1 MDCAITL
8 ERFFCGN
15 MILDSIRLKQIFNNI
30 VSFENCK
37 PRKILTIMKK
47 TKTFLFALT
56 VLLCLSAPYFAMA
69 QLQSPA
75 SSPAAFVSQNVGFT
89 KISIDYSS
97 PAVKG
102 RQIFGE
108 IEKYGVTWRAGANA
122 TTTIEFSTGVNVGGK
137 NLRAGKYS
145 IFITPMASGEWTIH
159 LNGKANSVF
168 TYMKDGKIDEE
179 AMAKDDA
186 VAIKVMPV
194 MAADSHERLTYSI
207 SAENNKVAKVSM
219 AWDKVRL
226 SFMVDTQVD
235 QKMEGFKG
243 AF

>member
-1 MDCAITL
+1 
-8 ERFFCGN
+8 
-15 MILDSIRLKQIFNNI
+15 
-30 VSFENCK
+30 
-37 PRKILTIMKK
+37 MKN
-47 TKTFLFALT
+47 TGICFFALT
-56 VLLCLSAPYFAMA
+56 LMLFLAASVKSHA
-69 QLQSPA
+69 QLQSPSA
-75 SSPAAFVSQNVGFT
+75 SPAAFVSQNVGFT

-102 RQIFGE
+102 RKIFGE
-108 IEKYGVTWRAGANA
+108 LEKYGVTWRAGANA
-122 TTTIEFSTGVNVGGK
+122 TTIIEFSTGVSVGGK

-145 IFITPMASGEWTIH
+145 IFITPMASGEWTVH

-186 VAIKVMPV
+186 VAVKVTPV
-194 MAADSHERLTYSI
+194 MAADSQERLSYAI
-207 SAENNKVAKVSM
+207 SAENNKVAKVTM
-219 AWDKVRL
+219 AWEKVRL